1 MFKTLNIILRK
12 DFESIGKAGE
22 VVVVKNGFARNFLIP
37 KGIALKADNR
47 NIQLLEVEKKQQQVK
62 VSKDRKEAE
71 LLAEQLSKIS
81 CTATVN
87 VGEEDKVF
95 GSVTTQTIADLLKE
109 QEVEIDRKKII
120 LNEPIKALGIYTIP
134 IKVHPEVEA
143 KIKLWVVKE

>member
-1 MFKTLNIILRK
+1 MKIILRK

-22 VVVVKNGFARNFLIP
+22 VFVVKNGFARNFLIP

-47 NIQLLEVEKKQQQVK
+47 NIQLLEVEKKQQEVK

-134 IKVHPEVEA
+134 IKLHPEVEA

>member
-1 MFKTLNIILRK
+1 MKIILRK

>member
-1 MFKTLNIILRK
+1 
-12 DFESIGKAGE
+12 
-22 VVVVKNGFARNFLIP
+22 
-37 KGIALKADNR
+37 
-47 NIQLLEVEKKQQQVK
+47 
-62 VSKDRKEAE
+62 
-71 LLAEQLSKIS
+71 LSQIS

-134 IKVHPEVEA
+134 IKLHPEVEA

>member
-1 MFKTLNIILRK
+1 MKIILRK

-22 VVVVKNGFARNFLIP
+22 VFVVKNGFARNFLIP

-47 NIQLLEVEKKQQQVK
+47 NIQLLEVEKKQQEVK